1 MTEPIRL
8 RYVNQLVGAFILMII
23 ALLLVGTVI
32 VVRQQEIFV
41 PEYEILAYI
50 AEADLDGLRKGTEVL
65 VLGRQAGEIDD
76 IGYFD
81 GERDGKNVR
90 ITMKIKETFR
100 DEIFTDSVAHLKR
113 RLAGAGEAYLEITRG
128 PGHQTVLPTA
138 GSLAVVTE
146 PEPASELARITGMM
160 DDIRGYFEDARDS
173 MVDSFGRFGTA
184 ADAFGVTNER
194 FQNVLVDLEDFAPR
208 LTPLAEK
215 SEAVLEVSRE
225 VVDALRAE
233 TENLP
238 GTVLKLQDDLDG
250 AQEVIDGIRRH
261 WLLRRY
267 IDRGDAGTL
276 ISPSEVGRGAL
287 P

>member
-1 MTEPIRL
+1 MNEPIRL
-8 RYVNQLVGAFILMII
+8 RYVNQLVGAFILLIV

-41 PEYEILAYI
+41 PEYEIFAFV
-50 AEADLDGLRKGTEVL
+50 AETELKGLGKGTEVL

-76 IGYFD
+76 IRYFD

-90 ITMKIKETFR
+90 VSMKIKETFR
-100 DEIFTDSVAHLKR
+100 DKIFTDSVAHLKR

-128 PGHQTVLPTA
+128 PRHQTVLPTR
-138 GSLAVVTE
+138 GDLKVVSE
-146 PEPASELARITGMM
+146 PEPASELARVTGMI
-160 DDIRGYFEDARDS
+160 DDIRGYFEDVRNS
-173 MVDSFGRFGTA
+173 MVDAFDRFGTA
-184 ADAFGVTNER
+184 ADTFNASNEQLQGVLTE
-194 FQNVLVDLEDFAPR
+194 LEDFAPR

-215 SEAVLEVSRE
+215 SETFLESSQE

-250 AQEVIDGIRRH
+250 AQEIIEGIRSH

-267 IDRGDAGTL
+267 IDRGDADTL
-276 ISPSEVGRGAL
+276 ISPSQMGRGAL